1 MSYPYIVQGSQ
12 VTVVIGSKPHVVSK
26 SHPMYQ
32 RVVDAIKANDWE
44 TVDSIID
51 PKKMVLDYGN
61 GNIAIEGDKLFWK
74 DEEFHSSL
82 SVRMIRM
89 LQDGFDIKP
98 MVAFM
103 ENLMLNP
110 SKRAVTEL
118 YGFLE
123 KNNLPI
129 TPDGSF
135 LAYKKIRQD
144 YKDCHSG
151 TMDNSVGKVVE
162 MERNKVDDD
171 QNRTCSTGLHFCSRD
186 YLNHFGGERIVIV
199 KINPRDVVSI
209 PTDYNDS
216 KGRACRYEVV
226 DEIDKEKAD
235 EAFAKSVQ
243 EAAVREAS
251 VLTDA
256 ERVEVARLIQEVLN
270 QRKAQAVAATESAE

>member
-1 MSYPYIVQGSQ
+1 MYPYIMQGSQ
-12 VTVVIGSKPHVVSK
+12 VTVVIGTTPHTVSK

-32 RVVDAIKANDWE
+32 RVVDAIKAGDKD
-44 TVDSIID
+44 TVDAVIC
-51 PKKMVLDYGN
+51 PKKVVIDYGN
-61 GNIAIEGDKLFWK
+61 GNISIQGDTLYWK
-74 DEEFHSSL
+74 GEEFHNSL
-82 SVRMIRM
+82 ARRMIQM

-103 ENLMLNP
+103 ENLMTNP

-123 KNNLPI
+123 KNSLPI
-129 TPDGSF
+129 TPDGCF
-135 LAYKKIRQD
+135 LAYKKIKQD
-144 YKDCHSG
+144 YTDCYTG

-162 MERNKVDDD
+162 MERYRVDDD

-186 YLNHFGGERIVIV
+186 YLSHFGGERIVIV

-243 EAAVREAS
+243 ESAVREAS
-251 VLTDA
+251 ILTDA

-270 QRKAQAVAATESAE
+270 QRKAQAQAATE